1 MSSSRPAME
10 LMPLSS
16 RCHPSGYPTNI
27 PYIDHLSLPRSLK
40 VHNSIPLNEFNSHV
54 GISASSFR
62 SWSPPLPGLRV
73 PKAKLSPILLTLVML
88 GLDEGL
94 GKRNSPGMG
103 AFLLFHRATDI
114 SVQGGP
120 IRGSK
125 AILRFTVSRFP
136 SSGQSVYFYGVLN
149 HTFHCPCHKNDLRG
163 SFGVCKNHCH
173 NSLGKLFPLAN
184 EAKVQ
189 LNVRDYFP
197 RLRLQGR
204 PCLMSS
210 YIYHFSA

>member
-1 MSSSRPAME
+1 MWVLA
-10 LMPLSS
+10 
-16 RCHPSGYPTNI
+16 
-27 PYIDHLSLPRSLK
+27 LPRF
-40 VHNSIPLNEFNSHV
+40 VPWPLGPLHSPVCAYLRQNYHPFCSHWSCWV
-54 GISASSFR
+54 LMRVLEKGIAQAWARSYSST
-62 SWSPPLPGLRV
+62 V
-73 PKAKLSPILLTLVML
+73 P
-88 GLDEGL
+88 
-94 GKRNSPGMG
+94 
-103 AFLLFHRATDI
+103 TDI

-136 SSGQSVYFYGVLN
+136 SSGQSVYFYGGLN

-173 NSLGKLFPLAN
+173 NSLGKSFPLAN

-197 RLRLQGR
+197 RLRFQGR